1 MRHLFVFLFVSL
13 YSLLAIGQ
21 QGVEVPDT
29 NANVLPRF
37 TIDGIG
43 YPVGV
48 NDEIYKRLTMEYRI
62 SEKLQI
68 QLQHFYDKFGT
79 HEQTGSSL
87 LLKWYVKKK
96 LYLIAGGE
104 AQYDINQFT
113 GQHELM
119 QTNLNIGMG
128 YEVNPN
134 LLLELGFRSRT
145 NSKKATIGNFGR
157 PVNPNAFSLRAS
169 F

>member
-13 YSLLAIGQ
+13 YSVFAIAQ
-21 QGVEVPDT
+21 QGVEVPDANT
-29 NANVLPRF
+29 NILPRF

-48 NDEIYKRLTMEYRI
+48 NGEIYKRLKIEYRI

-87 LLKWYVKKK
+87 LLKWYATNK
-96 LYLIAGGE
+96 LFLFAGGE
-104 AQYDINQFT
+104 PQYDINQFT

-128 YEVNPN
+128 YEVNPS
-134 LLLELGFRSRT
+134 LLLEFGFRSRT
-145 NSKKATIGNFGR
+145 SSKKATIGNFGR
-157 PVNPNAFSLRAS
+157 PVNSNAFSLRAS